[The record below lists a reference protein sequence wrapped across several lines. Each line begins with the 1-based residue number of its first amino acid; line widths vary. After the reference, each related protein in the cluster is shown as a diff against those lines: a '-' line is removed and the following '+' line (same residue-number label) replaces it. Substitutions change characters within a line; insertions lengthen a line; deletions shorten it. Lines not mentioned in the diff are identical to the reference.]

1 MMPTAFESDL
11 DVEICN
17 VASIT
22 LAMRVFSDY
31 LQNFV
36 IEFLMSSK
44 VFAKWEWKIIN
55 FYASGVNK
63 DKILATLAASGIF
76 SQAVL
81 CFPRMRNESI
91 SLTKKFSTNVLTG
104 NYFVAYENPWLAK
117 AV

>member
-44 VFAKWEWKIIN
+44 VFAK
-55 FYASGVNK
+55 
-63 DKILATLAASGIF
+63 
-76 SQAVL
+76 
-81 CFPRMRNESI
+81 
-91 SLTKKFSTNVLTG
+91 
-104 NYFVAYENPWLAK
+104 
-117 AV
+117 